1 MKNQLLVLIVWTAS
15 VLAAYHFLVVEQYY
29 QPKREVWVVDLEA
42 QEARIKDQAI
52 KAVAA
57 GEILSDKKI
66 EEITARVEGELR
78 KKLEALPQGALVLDS
93 KGAVI
98 RGEAGRF

>member
-1 MKNQLLVLIVWTAS
+1 MKNLLVLFVWTAS

-29 QPKREVWVVDLEA
+29 QPKREVWVVNLDA
-42 QEARIKDQAI
+42 QEQRIKDQAI

-66 EEITARVEGELR
+66 EEITAKVEQELQV
-78 KKLEALPQGALVLDS
+78 KISALPKGSLVVDN
-93 KGAVI
+93 KGVVI
-98 RGEAGRF
+98 RGETGRF